1 MGGGGG
7 GGGGE
12 GRGQPRMYIL
22 RVCVG
27 QEEAIGSEGHIK
39 IYVAH
44 VPGGQMPVAKPLQPA
59 IAPST

>member
-1 MGGGGG
+1 
-7 GGGGE
+7 
-12 GRGQPRMYIL
+12 MYIL

-44 VPGGQMPVAKPLQPA
+44 VPAGQMPVAKPLQPA